1 MKYESP
7 DICLPVSLS
16 GSLYYRL
23 IEVLRVC
30 SQLSVGCGQ
39 LRTHPMES
47 QAHPDPN
54 TAIVTAVRR
63 FVAEATPN
71 RKTPRRSAANAAV
84 NTAMNTAWSDDW
96 IMFGA
101 PPASSQTPRPLSA
114 RRFTPTVAPAPS
126 STPARTENARP
137 RSGDWCV
144 GCSGAD
150 TDLLEG

>member
-23 IEVLRVC
+23 IEVLK
-30 SQLSVGCGQ
+30 
-39 LRTHPMES
+39 ES

-54 TAIVTAVRR
+54 AAIVTAVRR
-63 FVAEATPN
+63 FVAEATPA
-71 RKTPRRSAANAAV
+71 RKTPRKSAANAAV
-84 NTAMNTAWSDDW
+84 SAAWSNDW

-101 PPASSQTPRPLSA
+101 PPASSQTPRPLPT
-114 RRFTPTVAPAPS
+114 RRFTPTVAPTPS
-126 STPARTENARP
+126 SAPTRTENTRP
-137 RSGDWCV
+137 RGGDWCV

-150 TDLLEG
+150 IELLEG

>member
-23 IEVLRVC
+23 IEVLK
-30 SQLSVGCGQ
+30 
-39 LRTHPMES
+39 ES

-54 TAIVTAVRR
+54 AAIVTAVRR
-63 FVAEATPN
+63 FVAEATPT
-71 RKTPRRSAANAAV
+71 RKTPRKSTANAAV
-84 NTAMNTAWSDDW
+84 SAAWSNDW

-101 PPASSQTPRPLSA
+101 PPASTSMQRTMPT
-114 RRFTPTVAPAPS
+114 RRFVPTEAPTPASTPTNTAPV
-126 STPARTENARP
+126 RQRG
-137 RSGDWCV
+137 GDWCV

>member
-23 IEVLRVC
+23 IEVLK
-30 SQLSVGCGQ
+30 
-39 LRTHPMES
+39 ES

-54 TAIVTAVRR
+54 AAIVTAVRR
-63 FVAEATPN
+63 FVAEATPS
-71 RKTPRRSAANAAV
+71 RKAPRKSAANAAV
-84 NTAMNTAWSDDW
+84 SAAWSNDW

-101 PPASSQTPRPLSA
+101 PPVAGPTQGTLPA
-114 RRFTPTVAPAPS
+114 RRFVPTLPTVAANRPAE
-126 STPARTENARP
+126 TAAPALRG
-137 RSGDWCV
+137 GDWCV

-150 TDLLEG
+150 ADHLEG

>member
-23 IEVLRVC
+23 IEVLKA
-30 SQLSVGCGQ
+30 SQ
-39 LRTHPMES
+39 T
-47 QAHPDPN
+47 HPDPN
-54 TAIVTAVRR
+54 AAIVTAVRR

-71 RKTPRRSAANAAV
+71 RKTPRKSAANAAV
-84 NTAMNTAWSDDW
+84 NTAMNAAWSNDW

-101 PPASSQTPRPLSA
+101 PPASSQAPRPLPT
-114 RRFTPTVAPAPS
+114 RRFTPTVAPTPS
-126 STPARTENARP
+126 SAPTRTEYARP
-137 RSGDWCV
+137 RGGDWCV

-150 TDLLEG
+150 IELLEG

>member
-23 IEVLRVC
+23 IEVLK
-30 SQLSVGCGQ
+30 
-39 LRTHPMES
+39 ES

-54 TAIVTAVRR
+54 AAIVTAVRR
-63 FVAEATPN
+63 FVAEATPS
-71 RKTPRRSAANAAV
+71 RKAPRKSAANAAV
-84 NTAMNTAWSDDW
+84 NAAWSDDW

-126 STPARTENARP
+126 SAPTRTENARP
-137 RSGDWCV
+137 RGGDWCV
-144 GCSGAD
+144 GCIGAD
-150 TDLLEG
+150 IDLLEG